1 MERSAILPTHRP
13 PGKKASIAR
22 LLMTICAIGAALL
35 AAMVAAWDVSAQDG
49 ADPDAGWFQRC
60 ALTRTGSFDPIVYP
74 GTPGPV
80 GTGICS
86 SAPPP

>member
-13 PGKKASIAR
+13 PGNKASIAR

-49 ADPDAGWFQRC
+49 ADPDAG
-60 ALTRTGSFDPIVYP
+60 
-74 GTPGPV
+74 
-80 GTGICS
+80 
-86 SAPPP
+86 